1 MKKHFYL
8 IPAFLLLLLIGCSKS
23 DKTDPDPDPGTEP
36 TCETNGFYINASSG
50 DDTNSGTSDCEPW
63 QTLAKASNSNFSPG
77 DTIYLKRG
85 ETWFEQLS
93 LSNSNVSVDAYGNG
107 SLPTIDGS
115 VIAENW
121 SNEGNGIYS
130 SHLAHDSTEGLGN
143 ISEDGVMMAFVAWAG
158 DAAATLGSIADGSF
172 SFDFFAQIIYIKSG
186 VDPSTKV
193 YRASKKFFG
202 ILAAERNHIS
212 IRNIRITRFSLHGI
226 EFKNCRGCA
235 VNNSEVDN
243 GGGTVITIL
252 GPENTNYLYAG
263 NGIEFGQSST
273 ATSIDTVTVSDIFD
287 SCISP
292 QTYDNQQTA
301 ADQTYTNMTLARC
314 GFAGVEISVLSND
327 GSTGSA
333 ISNISIINSNI
344 TEMGKGWS
352 GRRYGTEGG
361 HGIRI
366 QADAGAGS
374 ITNSLVSQTSISD
387 VAGDGIRIVGDTGI
401 TTISQSRIK
410 TSAGNGISVV
420 STVNSSSKLQ
430 LNTSLIYNNGGH
442 GLSYNC
448 PDCLGLNV
456 YHNTFVDN
464 TNINLAIFGQS
475 NEALIKNN
483 LFFSGAAMTHLYVS
497 QTLAGGDVD
506 HNCYNDSSNLFGYN
520 DTAYSTVT
528 AFNSAT
534 GFEAN
539 GLGNGTVGLADP
551 TNEDFTLSS
560 NSSCKSLGISGLGI
574 NNDYAGDNYSNSPSA
589 GAYQF

>member
-1 MKKHFYL
+1 MQKHFYL

-23 DKTDPDPDPGTEP
+23 DKTDNPDPDPEP
-36 TCETNGFYINASSG
+36 TCETNGFYIDASSG
-50 DDTNSGTSDCEPW
+50 DDTNAGTSDCEPW
-63 QTLAKASNSNFSPG
+63 QTLAKASNSSFSPG

-93 LSNSNVSVDAYGNG
+93 LSNSNVSIDAYGNG

-158 DAAATLGSIADGSF
+158 DAATTLESAADGSF
-172 SFDFFAQIIYIKSG
+172 SYDYFAQTIYIKSNT
-186 VDPSTKV
+186 DPSVKL

-202 ILAAERNHIS
+202 IRAIDIN
-212 IRNIRITRFSLHGI
+212 NITIENIHITRFSLHGI

-235 VNNSEVDN
+235 VSNSQVDN
-243 GGGTVITIL
+243 GGGTVITIV

-263 NGIEFGQSST
+263 NGIEFGLSST
-273 ATSIDTVTVSDIFD
+273 ETSIDTVTVSNIFD

-292 QTYDNQQTA
+292 QTYDNQQIA
-301 ADQTYTNMTLARC
+301 ADQIYTNMTLARC

-327 GSTGSA
+327 GRTGST
-333 ISNISIINSNI
+333 ISNISITNSNI
-344 TEMGKGWS
+344 TAMGKGWS
-352 GRRYGTEGG
+352 GRRYGSEG

-366 QADAGAGS
+366 QADVGAGS
-374 ITNSLVSQTSISD
+374 IANSLISQTSISG
-387 VAGDGIRIVGDTGI
+387 VAGDGIRIVGDTGTTTVRQTSI
-401 TTISQSRIK
+401 TA
-410 TSAGNGISVV
+410 SAGNGIRMFSEA
-420 STVNSSSKLQ
+420 SGSSKLQ
-430 LNTSLIYNNGGH
+430 LNTSLIYNNGED
-442 GLSYNC
+442 GLNYNC
-448 PDCLGLNV
+448 PDCQGLNI
-456 YHNTFVDN
+456 YHNTFYDN
-464 TNINLAIFGQS
+464 SKINLAIFGQS

-483 LFFSGAAMTHLYVS
+483 LFFSSTAMTHLYVS

-520 DTAYSTVT
+520 DTAYSTVV
-528 AFNSAT
+528 AFNNGT
-534 GFEAN
+534 GFEVN
-539 GLGNGTVGLADP
+539 GLGNGTVGLTEP
-551 TNEDFTLSS
+551 ENENFTLTS
-560 NSSCKSLGISGLGI
+560 NSSCKNMGIIGIGISS
-574 NNDYAGDNYSNSPSA
+574 DYAGENYNTPPSA